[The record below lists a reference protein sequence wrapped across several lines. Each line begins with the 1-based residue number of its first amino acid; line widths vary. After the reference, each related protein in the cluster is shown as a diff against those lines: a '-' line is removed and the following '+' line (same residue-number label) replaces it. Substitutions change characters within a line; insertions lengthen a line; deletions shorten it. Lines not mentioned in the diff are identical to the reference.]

1 MQQRQTIIKITCRMK
16 IVNILSL
23 LFCGFSIGWLMGLSA
38 SPIIQTVIGSLLAV
52 ITSVLA
58 LLSSIQKGEMK
69 EKITYKLGNIN
80 LFPLS
85 VFLIG
90 LSTSATLG
98 IYARTNDWFGINP
111 QSFKDKWQLKDED
124 SSGIIEALYKE
135 LHPQDEKKSNNVT
148 QGVLFNNSEG
158 CDELLKINDAEILA
172 DELQSLSP
180 EWQLYVDSIRNIMS
194 KKEQLEILRQKIIR
208 TCK

>member
-1 MQQRQTIIKITCRMK
+1 MK

-38 SPIIQTVIGSLLAV
+38 SPIIQTVVGSLLAV
-52 ITSVLA
+52 ITSVLT
-58 LLSSIQKGEMK
+58 LLSGVQEGEMK
-69 EKITYKLGNIN
+69 EKITNKLGNIN
-80 LFPLS
+80 IFPLS

-90 LSTSATLG
+90 LSVSATLG

-111 QSFKDKWQLKDED
+111 KSFKHKWELKDKD
-124 SSGIIEALYKE
+124 SSGIIEALYNE
-135 LHPQDEKKSNNVT
+135 LHPQESKKSNSLT
-148 QGVLFNNSEG
+148 QGVLFNHSEG

-172 DELQSLSP
+172 DELRLLGP
-180 EWQLYVDSIRNIMS
+180 EWQSYVDSIGNNIAQP
-194 KKEQLEILRQKIIR
+194 ETLEILRQKIIE